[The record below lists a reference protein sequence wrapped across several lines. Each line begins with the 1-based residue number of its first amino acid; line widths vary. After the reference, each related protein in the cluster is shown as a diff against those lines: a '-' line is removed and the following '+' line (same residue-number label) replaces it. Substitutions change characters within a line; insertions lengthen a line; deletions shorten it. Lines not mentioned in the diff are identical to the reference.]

1 MNRQALAL
9 IALVVLIACG
19 SQDEYSAETTGT
31 STRVLVEGRTS
42 DAHAASVFTAPIAGL
57 TSPIDKRTRSGHLF
71 VPEGFWSEDGEYDLL
86 IHFHGAP
93 STVKR
98 AFQRS
103 RVNAVFFV
111 MNLGNGP
118 EVYEE
123 RFRSPEA
130 FSNLISSIQQVV
142 LELGIL
148 DEPTLHR
155 IALSSWSA
163 GYGAIRRILA
173 HNEAQDVDSVFMAD
187 GPHAPLLNKADRT
200 IDVPSM
206 APYVRFAQAAARGDR
221 FMSIAYSAVRT
232 SAYASTAETA
242 EFLWLALG
250 LEVAHGEFET
260 PSELA
265 LTSIAGRGTFFL
277 RGYEGGD
284 EEAHAEHLKQI
295 DGTLWWELRER
306 WSPVALGE

>member
-1 MNRQALAL
+1 MKWQALAL
-9 IALVVLIACG
+9 VALVMLIACG
-19 SQDEYSAETTGT
+19 SQEDPGSETVG
-31 STRVLVEGRTS
+31 STRLLVEGRSS
-42 DAHAASVFTAPIAGL
+42 DAHAASVFTAPISGL
-57 TSPIDKRTRSGHLF
+57 SSPIDKRTRSGHLV
-71 VPEGFWSEDGEYDLL
+71 VPEGFWSDHGEYDLL

-103 RVNAVFFV
+103 RINAVFFV

-118 EVYEE
+118 EIYED

-130 FSNLISSIQQVV
+130 FPNLISSIQQVV
-142 LELGIL
+142 LELGIVE
-148 DEPTLHR
+148 EPTLGR
-155 IALSSWSA
+155 VALSSWSA
-163 GYGAIRRILA
+163 GYGAVRKILSQSEWA
-173 HNEAQDVDSVFMAD
+173 DDVDSVLMAD
-187 GPHAPLLNKADRT
+187 GPHAPLLDKADRT

-221 FMSIAYSAVRT
+221 FMSIAHSAVRT

-242 EFLWLALG
+242 EFLSRALG

-265 LTSIAGRGTFFL
+265 LTSIGGRGAFYL
-277 RGYEGGD
+277 RGYAGGD

-306 WSPVALGE
+306 WSSP